1 MLAARL
7 GAKMDSLLLS
17 CRTLSFPTTCR
28 FIPAHSRNAHVLS
41 GATVAKRYGCRLHS
55 LSMNIRDGDIDIAE
69 GIITQLS
76 EDGGAL
82 RSLLIESFGIDDL
95 L

>member
-1 MLAARL
+1 
-7 GAKMDSLLLS
+7 
-17 CRTLSFPTTCR
+17 
-28 FIPAHSRNAHVLS
+28 
-41 GATVAKRYGCRLHS
+41 
-55 LSMNIRDGDIDIAE
+55 MNIRDGDIDIAE